1 MCPCIHS
8 DNAVSFTSREFLDF
22 LHKFGISVSRTSV
35 GLYNP
40 RGNGQTERYNGMV
53 WSAVTAALK
62 SRNLPVTQWETVLP
76 DALHSV
82 RSLLCTSTNATP
94 HERMFAFSRHSSIGL
109 SVPTWLSNPG
119 PVLLKRHVKTSKYEP
134 LVDEVELVHATPS
147 YAHVRLQDGRE
158 TTTFFERHC
167 PCRTRP

>member
-1 MCPCIHS
+1 
-8 DNAVSFTSREFLDF
+8 
-22 LHKFGISVSRTSV
+22 
-35 GLYNP
+35 
-40 RGNGQTERYNGMV
+40 
-53 WSAVTAALK
+53 
-62 SRNLPVTQWETVLP
+62 
-76 DALHSV
+76 
-82 RSLLCTSTNATP
+82 
-94 HERMFAFSRHSSIGL
+94 MFAFSRRSSFGL

-167 PCRTRP
+167 PCQTRP